1 MSTDTHQTMH
11 EYWAKEFTRRAD
23 LKRTL
28 PDPKAEAYW
37 RARAEREMRW
47 NDGASTK
54 RMGG

>member
-1 MSTDTHQTMH
+1 MSTATHQTMH

-37 RARAEREMRW
+37 RTRAAREMRW
-47 NDGASTK
+47 IENNDRPA
-54 RMGG
+54 R